1 MKLTPKIKKQIDD
14 YFDKITPEDLV
25 IVAKNYGFKVEFINN
40 EPPEESS
47 NYEQQSTKTR

>member
-14 YFDKITPEDLV
+14 YFDKMTPEDLV
-25 IVAKNYGFKVEFINN
+25 IVTQNSGFRGEFIDK

-47 NYEQQSTKTR
+47 NYEQQSAKTR